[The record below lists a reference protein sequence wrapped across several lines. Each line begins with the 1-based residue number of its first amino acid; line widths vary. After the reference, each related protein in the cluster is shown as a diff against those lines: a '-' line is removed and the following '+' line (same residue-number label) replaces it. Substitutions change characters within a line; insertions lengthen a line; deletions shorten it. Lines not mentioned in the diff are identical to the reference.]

1 MCVSRLDGA
10 RHQWDALGTEDLGMK
25 TRLLLGTVWLGVA
38 CSSGETAP
46 TQSGRPSGDGFGV
59 RVAGGEASD
68 FGNGEQEICAGTSM
82 STVLTEQEA
91 EEAGLDVEADRAL
104 LAMPHVATLRWNP
117 VECEAEPE
125 LCEPTE
131 LELHAQV
138 VEPILLKVERSHP
151 DSCPEEDQ
159 HFAYRVAVS
168 IESEDGNIAGTF
180 YDTVIRDE
188 SEDGVV
194 TFRGGSWPHLWNF
207 EGDLPIELDLARSHY
222 AYLSI
227 SFALASDG
235 SAAGHLE
242 PKVGYYGPPSTDGG
256 EGAAGAAGD
265 DDSWRYDSP
274 RIGPNARFG
283 PQEEEF
289 DGDSVLALDGER
301 STLTTYPGST
311 EEPLVALEVRAD
323 AVEPAADVD
332 LTIWVDGERVY
343 DESVVAGTLVDLG
356 RHPLG
361 TPVVV
366 DVHNSNGAGAARAN
380 VLQDSCFTAS
390 SSCTGEDCTAHVEY
404 TAAHHFC
411 ID

>member
-207 EGDLPIELDLARSHY
+207 EGDLPIELDLEALQREEPDRDRLRELFLALEFHTLVRDY
-222 AYLSI
+222 A
-227 SFALASDG
+227 AP
-235 SAAGHLE
+235 E
-242 PKVGYYGPPSTDGG
+242 PESRAKT
-256 EGAAGAAGD
+256 A
-265 DDSWRYDSP
+265 RYDLIQLP
-274 RIGPNARFG
+274 EQVVTLVDRIR
-283 PQEEEF
+283 
-289 DGDSVLALDGER
+289 ALGRLSLD
-301 STLTTYPGST
+301 T
-311 EEPLVALEVRAD
+311 ETSDMDPMRAD
-323 AVEPAADVD
+323 LVGISIAVEPGEAYYLPLRHIVAAAEEQAA
-332 LTIWVDGERVY
+332 TNPASAPGA
-343 DESVVAGTLVDLG
+343 SV
-356 RHPLG
+356 R
-361 TPVVV
+361 
-366 DVHNSNGAGAARAN
+366 
-380 VLQDSCFTAS
+380 Q
-390 SSCTGEDCTAHVEY
+390 
-404 TAAHHFC
+404 
-411 ID
+411 